1 MQIHDGTLW
10 LDFSSGESIDG
21 FTMKTRDEAL
31 IVLIGLCNPL
41 IRRESL
47 QVKLL

>member
-1 MQIHDGTLW
+1 MV
-10 LDFSSGESIDG
+10 DFSSGESIDG

-31 IVLIGLCNPL
+31 IVLIGNPL